1 MILHYVSYL
10 CMLVISIWTSLFWF
24 CMQVVIEKL
33 REWFATE
40 ILQPLENAADCAHIN
55 VVNAAVPVGFPGIR
69 LTALNELGE

>member
-1 MILHYVSYL
+1 
-10 CMLVISIWTSLFWF
+10 
-24 CMQVVIEKL
+24 MQVVIEKL